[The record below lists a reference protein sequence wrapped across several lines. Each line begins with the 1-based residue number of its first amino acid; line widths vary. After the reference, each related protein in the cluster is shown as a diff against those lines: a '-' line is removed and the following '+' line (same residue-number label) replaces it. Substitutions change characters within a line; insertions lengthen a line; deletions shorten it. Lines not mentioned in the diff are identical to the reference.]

1 MAEITEKAYESIR
14 AHLVDTITRVVL
26 KDDTGAE
33 ILNLPIATDDR
44 LTWIHPTKEVQT
56 GWDQLGNPI
65 YNTVP
70 DTQTL
75 QLEIVITG
83 SDTGVTLPTT
93 FAEVELHDDI
103 SNILS
108 AESFEPFMMTQEEDQ
123 ITIIHSVEV
132 PKVTE

>member
-1 MAEITEKAYESIR
+1 MAEITGKAYESIR

-26 KDDTGAE
+26 KDDIGE
-33 ILNLPIATDDR
+33 VILNLPIASDDR

-65 YNTVP
+65 YKTVP

-83 SDTGVTLPTT
+83 SDSEITLPTT

-103 SNILS
+103 SNKIS
-108 AESFEPFMMTQEEDQ
+108 VESFEPFMMTQPEDQ
-123 ITIIHSVEV
+123 ITITHNIEV